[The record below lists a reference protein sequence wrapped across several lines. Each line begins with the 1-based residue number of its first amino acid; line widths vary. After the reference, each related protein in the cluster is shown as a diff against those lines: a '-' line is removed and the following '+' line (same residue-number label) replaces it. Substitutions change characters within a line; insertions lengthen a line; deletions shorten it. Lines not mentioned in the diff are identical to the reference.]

1 MMSFAL
7 KYREPIDAITADKE
21 LKLRKYELDND
32 DWKII
37 ADLVAVLEVS
47 PGPTN
52 IYTHANILNSNTKM
66 QLCFSRATRPA

>member
-7 KYREPIDAITADKE
+7 KYHKPIDAITADKE
-21 LKLRKYELDND
+21 LKLRKYELLND

-47 PGPTN
+47 PSSTTLM
-52 IYTHANILNSNTKM
+52 YT
-66 QLCFSRATRPA
+66 R